1 MYGRLQCGQE
11 LMPQEHSM
19 MASWLYACSRA
30 RAAAASR
37 HLSLAAAS
45 AVWSVC
51 CRLKEPVLCRLSETG
66 EGEESFLVAGWNSSR
81 YSVLTSWQPSPDLS
95 DLAPSS

>member
-1 MYGRLQCGQE
+1 
-11 LMPQEHSM
+11 M
-19 MASWLYACSRA
+19 MASWLYACSSA

-66 EGEESFLVAGWNSSR
+66 EGEGEESFLVAGWNSSR